1 MPGFL
6 QIKNPDMKSM
16 VWFFLVISILL
27 GAFGQIF
34 MKEAMKTAGP
44 IPLRDGSAVTIL
56 YYFRAFISISMILA
70 VLSYGVSFI
79 IWLGVLSVMD
89 LSLARPLMSAGYL
102 ITMVYGFY
110 AGESLTVERIAGT
123 LLIVAGIFFLT
134 KNFHS

>member
-1 MPGFL
+1 
-6 QIKNPDMKSM
+6 MKSM

-110 AGESLTVERIAGT
+110 AGESLTVERITGT